1 MNWPRRRF
9 RATAVALISCAA
21 LSISGCAQADPPA
34 PPATTE
40 STPSTAGAPVLTDAE
55 ALKIAVD
62 AYQAY
67 LDATKE
73 VLINGADPSGV
84 LQLTSTAALA
94 DANNAILN
102 QAAGSSYDITGN
114 LLLRN
119 QALKSIQTTDSL
131 VRIQFYTCVDTANV
145 TTIRDGVDTKSL
157 QPDSTGQSSV
167 VVTVDNSETSFK
179 TAETEPWS
187 LADLCA

>member
-67 LDATKE
+67 FAATSEVMTSGTDPNGILLDTSTSKLADENKGILDDAQQHNYEISGVVGIKNTQIKSISVESGATTIEAYACLDAT
-73 VLINGADPSGV
+73 GV
-84 LQLTSTAALA
+84 TTLRDGQPTSTS
-94 DANNAILN
+94 
-102 QAAGSSYDITGN
+102 QGESVS
-114 LLLRN
+114 
-119 QALKSIQTTDSL
+119 K
-131 VRIQFYTCVDTANV
+131 
-145 TTIRDGVDTKSL
+145 
-157 QPDSTGQSSV
+157 SSV
-167 VVTVDNSETSFK
+167 VIKVDNSESKFK
-179 TAETEPWS
+179 ASGIRSWDI
-187 LADLCA
+187 ADLCS